1 MTGSEPTLTGSERPR
16 ESVLRLATNTMVQIG
31 GSLVASALGL
41 VTFVAVTR
49 GLGAVDFGVLTTAL
63 VYLMIPVILAD
74 VGLTTYVVREI
85 SAQPERTAAVMQAA
99 MPLRALVSAAAVGVA
114 VAVAYVLPY
123 SSDVRTLIAI
133 GSIGSFCTLMTQ
145 GLAPVLQVQ
154 LKMHWSVVAT
164 LAGRAAI
171 LVLTL
176 AVLAAD
182 GGLDGVMAANV
193 AGTAVTFCLQLAI
206 VARIVS
212 LRPRLDYGYWRTLL
226 RGSIAIG
233 LALAIAQ
240 IYFRIDVLLLAALRD
255 SVEVGLYGAAVKLLE
270 LAELVAA
277 AIGITVFPLLA
288 RYVRSD
294 PPRMR
299 LLFQR
304 TFDLL
309 LAAAGALV
317 VLMTVTAAEIVVL
330 LSGEEFREA
339 GDALRLLAPYVLLS
353 FVTGLLWRAL
363 IAYGEDRALLALA
376 VGILSINV
384 ALNLV
389 VIPAYGFRG
398 AAVTTIVTESI
409 GLATA
414 LALLWRRHRLLP
426 SVRYGLVVLPAVLVM
441 AAVLVWLPG
450 PFLVRAILAG
460 AAYVGVLL
468 ALPGTVRVIA
478 SDSLFPVAQRA
489 LGSRR

>member
-1 MTGSEPTLTGSERPR
+1 
-16 ESVLRLATNTMVQIG
+16 MV
-31 GSLVASALGL
+31 
-41 VTFVAVTR
+41 
-49 GLGAVDFGVLTTAL
+49 
-63 VYLMIPVILAD
+63 
-74 VGLTTYVVREI
+74 
-85 SAQPERTAAVMQAA
+85 
-99 MPLRALVSAAAVGVA
+99 
-114 VAVAYVLPY
+114 
-123 SSDVRTLIAI
+123 
-133 GSIGSFCTLMTQ
+133 
-145 GLAPVLQVQ
+145 
-154 LKMHWSVVAT
+154 
-164 LAGRAAI
+164 
-171 LVLTL
+171 
-176 AVLAAD
+176 
-182 GGLDGVMAANV
+182 
-193 AGTAVTFCLQLAI
+193 

-233 LALAIAQ
+233 LALALAQ

-294 PPRMR
+294 PARMR
-299 LLFQR
+299 VLFQR

-353 FVTGLLWRAL
+353 FVTGLMWRAL

-389 VIPAYGFRG
+389 VIPEYGFRG
-398 AAVTTIVTESI
+398 AAVTTVVTESI
-409 GLATA
+409 GLTAA
-414 LALLWRRHRLLP
+414 LALLWRRHALLP
-426 SVRYGLVVLPAVLVM
+426 SVRYGLVVLPAALVM
-441 AAVLVWLPG
+441 AAVLVGIPG
-450 PFLVRAILAG
+450 PFLLRAALAG

-468 ALPGTVRVIA
+468 ILPGTVRVIA